1 MLTSSL
7 FVSHLQGPPAHTSVL
22 AVPLTRR
29 PLMPGILMPVR
40 IRDERLVRA
49 PPHSPV
55 STHID
60 AASLPG
66 FPHPVQIA
74 ELEEMRNRG
83 QTYVGAFLLRDSAA
97 SSEPG
102 DSATAAAASHGAS
115 PSGAEEDVN
124 QAAADHL
131 HEIGTLAQV
140 HNVFR
145 LDAMSGSVANSDTSS
160 GAAMGSGVDSSG
172 SEAASGG
179 GGGGGGGGAMLMLMG
194 HRRLRRTGVARSQP
208 LGVRVQHLRD
218 LPYDASE
225 DIVKATTNEVVST
238 IKELLRHNPLHKE
251 QLQFFAAHFGDFHDA
266 ARLADLAASLCS
278 ADDGALQGVLQTLS
292 VPERLEKAL
301 VLLKREMELSRLQAD
316 IGKKVEEKI
325 SADQRRYF
333 LNEQLKSI
341 KKELGLEK
349 DDKSAL
355 LARFAER
362 LAPNLAALSP
372 EVKRVIDD
380 EMAKL
385 RSLEPASSE
394 FNVTRTYLEWLTALP
409 WGVHS
414 PERLDIAAAQ
424 GVLDADHYGL
434 GDVKERILE
443 FIAVSQLRG
452 STQGKI
458 LCLVGPPGTGKTS
471 IGRSIARAL
480 DRKFYRFSVGGLSDV
495 AEIKGHRRTYVGAM
509 PGKLVQ
515 CLKTT
520 GVSNPVVLIDEIDK
534 LGRGYQGD
542 PASALLELLDPEQN
556 GAFLDHYLDV
566 PIDLSKV
573 LFVCTANVLD
583 TIPGPLLDRME
594 VIRLSGYIA
603 DEKVA
608 IARKYLEPAART
620 ASGVPADAA
629 VLTDAA
635 VEALIEQYCRE
646 AGVRN
651 LQKHLEKIYRKVAL
665 KVVRATPGSEAGEQP
680 AGEAAAA
687 AAATPESP
695 AEPVPAAPPVVTTV
709 DAPDL
714 NSYVGAPPF
723 PTDKLYDTPPVGV
736 VTGLAWTSMGGST
749 LYVECS
755 AIETGAGKAGLKAT
769 GQLGDVMKES
779 AEIAHTFARGF
790 LLRRD
795 PGNSFLEDTRLH
807 VHVPAGATPK
817 DGPSAGCTLVTA
829 LLSAALGTAVKPHL
843 AMTGEV
849 TLTGRVLPVGGIK
862 EKAIAA
868 KRAGVQDIILPAA
881 NKRDFEE
888 VPAEVQAG
896 MRVHYVD
903 TYQQVF
909 DIALGHHQPQAA
921 DAAEQRA
928 AA

>member
-1 MLTSSL
+1 MLT
-7 FVSHLQGPPAHTSVL
+7 A
-22 AVPLTRR
+22 
-29 PLMPGILMPVR
+29 R
-40 IRDERLVRA
+40 IE
-49 PPHSPV
+49 
-55 STHID
+55 T
-60 AASLPG
+60 
-66 FPHPVQIA
+66 QIA

-83 QTYVGAFLLRDSAA
+83 PTYVGAFLERD
-97 SSEPG
+97 
-102 DSATAAAASHGAS
+102 TAAAPAGDLAEGENSSTAAIDATLS
-115 PSGAEEDVN
+115 PSALSGAGSEDEDVN

-140 HNVFR
+140 HNVIR
-145 LDAMSGSVANSDTSS
+145 LDATPGGGSDAVSGSSLDS
-160 GAAMGSGVDSSG
+160 GAPGTEGGVQGSSSNGG
-172 SEAASGG
+172 STA
-179 GGGGGGGGAMLMLMG
+179 GGGGAMLMLMG
-194 HRRLRRTGVARSQP
+194 HRRLKRTGVARTSP

-218 LPYDASE
+218 IAYDAND
-225 DIVKATTNEVVST
+225 DIVKATTTEVVST

-251 QLQFFAAHFGDFHDA
+251 QLQFFASHFGDFHDA

-278 ADDGALQGVLQTLS
+278 ADDGALQGVLQTLN

-355 LARFAER
+355 LARFTER
-362 LAPNLAALSP
+362 LAPHADAISP
-372 EVKRVIDD
+372 EVRRVIDD

-409 WGVHS
+409 WGTHS
-414 PERLDIAAAQ
+414 AERLDITAAQ
-424 GVLDADHYGL
+424 AVLDADHYGL
-434 GDVKERILE
+434 SDVKERILE

-452 STQGKI
+452 TTQGKI
-458 LCLVGPPGTGKTS
+458 LCLVGPPGVGKTS
-471 IGRSIARAL
+471 IGRSIAHAL
-480 DRKFYRFSVGGLSDV
+480 ERKFYRFSVGGLSDV

-556 GAFLDHYLDV
+556 SSFVDHYLDV

-594 VIRLSGYIA
+594 VIRLSGYIS

-608 IARKYLEPAART
+608 IARKYLEPAARK
-620 ASGVPADAA
+620 ASGVPDAAA

-635 VEALIEQYCRE
+635 VVALIEQYCRE

-665 KVVRATPGSEAGEQP
+665 RVVRA
-680 AGEAAAA
+680 
-687 AAATPESP
+687 SP
-695 AEPVPAAPPVVTTV
+695 AAVSDSSGSARQQQQQAHVTTTVTTV

-714 NSYVGAPPF
+714 NTYVGAPPF

-736 VTGLAWTSMGGST
+736 VTGLAWTAMGGST
-749 LYVECS
+749 LYVECTPV
-755 AIETGAGKAGLKAT
+755 ETGPGKAGLKAT

-790 LLRRD
+790 LLRMA
-795 PGNSFLEDTRLH
+795 PGNKFLEDTRLH

-829 LLSAALGTAVKPHL
+829 LLSAAMGVPVRPKL

-868 KRAGVQDIILPAA
+868 KRAGVTDIILPAA
-881 NKRDFEE
+881 NRRDFEE
-888 VPAEVQAG
+888 VPPEVKEG
-896 MRVHYVD
+896 VTVHYVD
-903 TYQQVF
+903 TYEQVF
-909 DIALGHHQPQAA
+909 QLALQHMPAEEPAAQAA
-921 DAAEQRA
+921 VA
-928 AA
+928 